1 VTTAQ
6 IANSAA
12 DPSLQSLLIELP
24 VRHDDRAA
32 ILRLQ
37 VERDSSNR
45 RSAGGGDTWTVEAAV
60 DLGQIG
66 ALHAKVTLTGKRI
79 GVQLRAES
87 PIVVEALAS
96 RAGELESML
105 RSAGLEID
113 RVLCLHGVPA
123 PEIIRQSRLLDV
135 RA

>member
-1 VTTAQ
+1 
-6 IANSAA
+6 
-12 DPSLQSLLIELP
+12 
-24 VRHDDRAA
+24 
-32 ILRLQ
+32 LQ
-37 VERDSSNR
+37 VERDSSR
-45 RSAGGGDTWTVEAAV
+45 RQSASSGDTWTVEAAV
-60 DLGQIG
+60 DLGGIG

-87 PIVVEALAS
+87 PGVVDALAS

-123 PEIIRQSRLLDV
+123 AEITTRSRLLDV